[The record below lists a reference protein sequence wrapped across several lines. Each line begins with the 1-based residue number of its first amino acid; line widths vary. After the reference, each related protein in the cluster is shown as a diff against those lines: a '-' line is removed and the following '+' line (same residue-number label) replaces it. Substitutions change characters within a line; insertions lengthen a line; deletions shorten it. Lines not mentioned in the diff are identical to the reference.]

1 MKPLPHALAVL
12 RHRPFAVLWG
22 AQTFSGLGD
31 GIFRVA
37 QVALL
42 LRLTGS
48 AAALSGLLLTAV
60 LPGIALALLGG
71 ALADRVDR
79 RRLLVGANTVR
90 GLLMAAFAG
99 LALADAVQLWHLY
112 ALALLYGGVSALAN
126 PAFDAL
132 LPALVPRERL
142 QEAQALFLL
151 GDNVAAILGPALGG
165 LLLALAGAG
174 GAAAVN
180 ALSFGVLVAGLL
192 SLRVGATPVPPG
204 PRPSVWAD
212 IGSGLRYA
220 RTQPALLS
228 LLTLFAVINLS
239 GATLAVALPLLVTE
253 TLGQP
258 AATYG
263 LYLTAMNVGILGGG
277 ALMGAVRVRRRGLA
291 ILGSLFAAG
300 LLGYLPLALSR
311 EVGVGLVAVLLI
323 DGLAMVSNVLYPAWV
338 GTHVPDGYRGRV
350 FGLTSLVG
358 YSLVPVGFAVAGA
371 AAGTLGPPPA
381 LLGAGF
387 LLMTVAG
394 LGLLVPA
401 LRRLE

>member
-1 MKPLPHALAVL
+1 M
-12 RHRPFAVLWG
+12 LWG

-42 LRLTGS
+42 LELTGS
-48 AAALSGLLLTAV
+48 AAALSGLLLVAV
-60 LPGIALALLGG
+60 LPGIALALVGG

-99 LALADAVQLWHLY
+99 LALAGAAQLWHLY

-132 LPALVPRERL
+132 LPTLVPRERL

-151 GDNVAAILGPALGG
+151 GDNVAALLGPALGG
-165 LLLALAGAG
+165 VLLVLVGAG

-192 SLRVGATPVPPG
+192 SLRVGASPVPEG
-204 PRPSVWAD
+204 SRPSLWAE
-212 IGSGLRYA
+212 ISSGLRYA
-220 RTQPALLS
+220 RGQPALLS
-228 LLTLFAVINLS
+228 LLGLFAVINLS

-263 LYLTAMNVGILGGG
+263 FYLTAMNVGILGGV
-277 ALMGAVRVRRRGLA
+277 AVMGSLRVRRRGLA

-300 LLGYLPLALSR
+300 GLGYLPLALSR
-311 EVGVGLVAVLLI
+311 EVTVGLVAALLI

-338 GTHVPDGYRGRV
+338 GTSIPDEYRGRV
-350 FGLTSLVG
+350 FGLTSLVS
-358 YSLVPVGFAVAGA
+358 YSLVPVGFVVAGA
-371 AAGTLGPPPA
+371 AAGVLGPPGA
-381 LLGAGF
+381 LLGAGL
-387 LLMTVAG
+387 LLMAVAV

>member
-1 MKPLPHALAVL
+1 LQ
-12 RHRPFAVLWG
+12 HRPFAVLWG

-42 LRLTGS
+42 LELTGS
-48 AAALSGLLLTAV
+48 AAALSGLLLAGV
-60 LPGIALALLGG
+60 LPGIGLALLGG

-99 LALADAVQLWHLY
+99 LAVADAVQLWHLY

-132 LPALVPRERL
+132 LPALVPRENL
-142 QEAQALFLL
+142 QRAQALFLL

-165 LLLALAGAG
+165 VLLVAVGAG

-192 SLRVGATPVPPG
+192 SLRVGANPAGEG
-204 PRPSVWAD
+204 PRPPVWAE

-220 RTQPALLS
+220 RGNAALLA
-228 LLTLFAVINLS
+228 LLGLFAVINLS
-239 GATLAVALPLLVTE
+239 GATLAVALPLLVTM

-263 LYLTAMNVGILGGG
+263 LYLTAMNLGILGGV
-277 ALMGAVRVRRRGLA
+277 ALLGTLQVRQRGLA

-311 EVGVGLVAVLLI
+311 EVVPGLLAVLLAA
-323 DGLAMVSNVLYPAWV
+323 GLAMVSNVLYPAWV
-338 GTHVPDGYRGRV
+338 GTQIPDEYRGRV
-350 FGLTSLVG
+350 FGLTSLVS
-358 YSLVPVGFAVAGA
+358 YSLVPVGFVLAGT
-371 AAGTLGPPPA
+371 AAGTLGPPGA
-381 LLGAGF
+381 LLGAGL
-387 LLMTVAG
+387 LLMAAAA